1 MNQKEFIL
9 KEKKLILNSFPMAL
23 RNELSTLLDSIII
36 NSQYQGQ
43 GTFHIK
49 FQNEILNIPTRIYWE
64 EPKLLE
70 PSTLSQTQINL
81 LKCIY
86 TRHHNGCIREKYLK
100 KIIDSNFEWSS
111 VFILQLCGEYIIE
124 ILELVYQHLLKS
136 SNQGILNTITE
147 NPKYW
152 ALTKNRIV
160 SYWNCYYRKSSRHP
174 KVGFCSEDYV
184 GFKIIKLLEA
194 KKPKK

>member
-23 RNELSTLLDSIII
+23 KNELSTLLDSIII

-81 LKCIY
+81 LNCIY

-124 ILELVYQHLLKS
+124 ILELAYQHLLKS

-147 NPKYW
+147 NPQYW
-152 ALTKNRIV
+152 ALSKNRIV
-160 SYWNCYYRKSSRHP
+160 SYWTTTQIQLR
-174 KVGFCSEDYV
+174 
-184 GFKIIKLLEA
+184 
-194 KKPKK
+194 